1 MELCT
6 SVIPSDPERPHKMR
20 RILIFG
26 GAILG
31 VLLLILIALPFL
43 IPMEAYRG
51 PIADAASN
59 ATGRTVLIEG
69 DLRLTIY
76 PELGVSVSD
85 VSVSNAEGA
94 REPQM
99 VNIGNLVVGV
109 RVMPLLSG
117 NIEVAR
123 LVLDEP
129 VIHLEIA
136 GNGTPNWDFSGG
148 AEAAPEADAG
158 GQSAIADRINDFGIE
173 ELRINNGQVTYF
185 DAGADSGAALE
196 DVDIA
201 LAMPSTDSPMNM
213 EGALTF
219 NNERF
224 EIDVDIAR
232 PRALLEDESTAV
244 QIALASNLVNASF
257 DGSLAASGET
267 SGNVALNIPSLRNLA
282 SWSGSALPPGDNLGA
297 LELQA
302 DVAAQPNQV
311 AFSEL
316 RMTLDGMTITGDLSV
331 DASNPTLM
339 LGGGMAIDR
348 LDFNNYL
355 TTSEAGADAGAAP
368 AAGGGGYSDAPLQLD
383 LLKTVNA
390 DLTLVVG
397 TLLFQNLTIE
407 QVAMGA
413 RLDNGL
419 LNAELRKMSLYG
431 GSGTGTLVINAR
443 EATPSFRNTLNI
455 SGTDVQAFLT
465 AFMNV
470 DRVTGSGAFNFDL
483 TTRGSTQNQIVNALA
498 GSGNID
504 FQNGALRGV
513 DLGAIARTL
522 ENVVNLGGVGNLTSP
537 DSTTEFTAFGG
548 SFVMQNG
555 IAHNDDFLMDSPVI
569 RVIGNGD
576 LSLAA
581 QTMDFL
587 IEPQPVSIGNVA
599 GVDLGNIGVPF
610 RVSGPWTDLSYTPDL
625 ASLLPGVIENVVGR
639 ALGDGLGGLGGLAGL
654 LGGQPDAAE
663 GTPQEAPAEEGQTQ
677 NPLDNPE
684 DAIRSLFGG
693 FGGQ

>member
-1 MELCT
+1 
-6 SVIPSDPERPHKMR
+6 MR
-20 RILIFG
+20 KILGISA
-26 GAILG
+26 AILG

-43 IPMEAYRG
+43 IPMESYRG

-59 ATGRTVLIEG
+59 ATGRVVQIDG

-76 PELGVSVSD
+76 PELGVSVGD

-94 REPQM
+94 REPLM
-99 VNIGNLVVGV
+99 VSIGNLVVGV

-129 VIHLEIA
+129 VIHLEVA
-136 GNGTPNWDFSGG
+136 RDGTPNWDFSGG
-148 AEAAPEADAG
+148 AEPAPEAEAG
-158 GQSAIADRINDFGIE
+158 GQSAMADRINDFGIA
-173 ELRINNGQVTYF
+173 ELRISDGHITYY

-201 LAMPSTDSPMNM
+201 LSMPSTDSPMNM
-213 EGALTF
+213 EGALTY

-232 PRALLEDESTAV
+232 PRALLEDETTAA
-244 QIALASNLVNASF
+244 QIALESNLVNASF
-257 DGSLAASGET
+257 DGTIAASGET
-267 SGNVALNIPSLRNLA
+267 SGSVDLNIPSLRNLA
-282 SWSGSALPPGDNLGA
+282 GWSGSALPPGDNLGA
-297 LELQA
+297 LDLEA
-302 DVAAQPNQV
+302 DMAAQPNRV
-311 AFSEL
+311 AFSGL
-316 RMTLDGMTITGDLSV
+316 RMTLDGMTITGDLSI
-331 DASNPTLM
+331 DASNPILM
-339 LGGGMAIDR
+339 LSGGMAIDR

-368 AAGGGGYSDAPLQLD
+368 AAGGGYSDAPLQLD

-397 TLLFQNLTIE
+397 TLLFQSMTIE
-407 QVAMGA
+407 QAALGA

-419 LNAELRKMSLYG
+419 LNAELREMSLYG

-443 EATPSFRNTLNI
+443 EATPSFRTTMNI

-465 AFMNV
+465 DFMNI
-470 DRVTGSGAFNFDL
+470 DRVSGTGAFNFDL
-483 TTRGSTQNQIVNALA
+483 NTRGSTPNQIVNALA

-513 DLGAIARTL
+513 DLGAVARTL
-522 ENVVNLGGVGNLTSP
+522 ETVINLGGAGNLTSA
-537 DSTTEFTAFGG
+537 DSATEFTAFGG

-576 LSLAA
+576 LNLAA
-581 QTMDFL
+581 QTMDFH
-587 IEPQPVSIGNVA
+587 IEPQPVAIGNVA

-610 RVSGPWTDLSYTPDL
+610 RVSGPWNDLSYTPDL
-625 ASLLPGVIENVVGR
+625 ASLLPGVIEGVIGG
-639 ALGDGLGGLGGLAGL
+639 ALGEGLGGLGGLGGALGGL
-654 LGGQPDAAE
+654 LGGQPDATE
-663 GTPQEAPAEEGQTQ
+663 VTPQQDPAEEGETQ
-677 NPLDNPE
+677 NPLNNPE